1 MFRVSYALCP
11 TQIASQ
17 YQVMMREAQKQKELE
32 NATFE
37 IKGLKQDLVVVQ
49 RENDALRTELDKQV

>member
-1 MFRVSYALCP
+1 
-11 TQIASQ
+11 
-17 YQVMMREAQKQKELE
+17 MMREAQKQKELE

-37 IKGLKQDLVVVQ
+37 MKGLKQDLVVVQ